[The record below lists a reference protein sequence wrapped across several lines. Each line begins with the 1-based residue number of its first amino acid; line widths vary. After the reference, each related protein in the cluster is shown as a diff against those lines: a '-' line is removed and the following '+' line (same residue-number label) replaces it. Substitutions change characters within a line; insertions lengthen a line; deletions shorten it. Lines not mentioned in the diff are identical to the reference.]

1 MLSLALA
8 LVFAH
13 GALDLRLVN
22 RGSDL
27 LGRLSGRAR
36 TRHSAHAV
44 DLILTRVLLD
54 QVAQLGKQRSLNI
67 LQDTLIELNAKPDVF
82 LLVELDHQ
90 LGRVERA
97 LVRVPLHEVLEALLI
112 LQNGA
117 EAAKTDPFERVITIL
132 DQVQQD
138 LHALNVQEVQL
149 GALVPIDSI
158 LQAVESRQ
166 DESGRVARLVHL
178 TVLHVVLENLDA
190 ALSSEHLLIVT
201 AVFADVRQDVEGQ
214 LTDVKRA
221 CSRLILN
228 QIKKS
233 LDQSALHQVNLEEIE
248 ETC

>member
-1 MLSLALA
+1 MLTLALA

-67 LQDTLIELNAKPDVF
+67 LQDTLIELDTEPDVL

-90 LGRVERA
+90 LGCVERA

-132 DQVQQD
+132 DQVKQD

-149 GALVPIDSI
+149 GALIPIDSI
-158 LQAVESRQ
+158 LQAVKRRQ
-166 DESGRVARLVHL
+166 DESGRVAGLVHL
-178 TVLHVVLENLDA
+178 AVLHVVLEDFDA

-201 AVFADVRQDVEGQ
+201 AVFADVRQNVEG
-214 LTDVKRA
+214 
-221 CSRLILN
+221 
-228 QIKKS
+228 
-233 LDQSALHQVNLEEIE
+233 
-248 ETC
+248 